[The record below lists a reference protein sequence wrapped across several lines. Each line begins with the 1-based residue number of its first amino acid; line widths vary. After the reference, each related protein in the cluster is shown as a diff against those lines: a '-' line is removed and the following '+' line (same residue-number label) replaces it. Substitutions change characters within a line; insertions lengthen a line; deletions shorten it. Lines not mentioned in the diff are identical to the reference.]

1 MIALQVFMVLV
12 LKVNVCVNQDIT
24 DQIAPVKIALVDV
37 MDMAHVMIKL
47 VNVLVVMHALV

>member
-47 VNVLVVMHALV
+47 VNVLVVMHSLV